1 VNQFTQK
8 FVEPLLDFL
17 RLQLELKLKTETE
30 ADADIEMKLESEL
43 TLKSDQTR
51 SDQIRPD
58 PTQLTQS

>member
-1 VNQFTQK
+1 MLNI
-8 FVEPLLDFL
+8 
-17 RLQLELKLKTETE
+17 RLQRCSETPAGFSAFAVGTETETE
-30 ADADIEMKLESEL
+30 ADADVEMKLKLEL